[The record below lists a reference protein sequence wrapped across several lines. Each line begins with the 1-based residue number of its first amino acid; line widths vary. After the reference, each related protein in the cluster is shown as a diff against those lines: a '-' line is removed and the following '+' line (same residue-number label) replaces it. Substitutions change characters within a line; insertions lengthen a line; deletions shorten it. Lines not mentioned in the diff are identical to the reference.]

1 MTGAHLVTPL
11 PSFPMNPAAM
21 NPARLN
27 LDTRQRA
34 MLLEMGVHV
43 WLPEAPLAELP
54 PVLEGLAAQAE
65 PASDAGLRAPDQAGQ
80 APVSP
85 LPPVSRPAAQ
95 RPVTP
100 TPAASAPDGRQPA
113 GLPAA
118 SASGAGAASA
128 LSVRPE
134 TPGSAPAAW
143 LLGEAQPLYAEAAAA
158 AAASNAINAAAQSA
172 ASAQTVPSAQ
182 TSGAR
187 WLVLAETPPTALPDG
202 VLADFSAFDGDAG
215 QLLDNMLR
223 AARLNGA
230 ALALLAPLVRQG
242 AGAVTPEFSAALAAL
257 VAQTQPDIVLI
268 MGRLAAL
275 ALLPTGLPFGKLRGK
290 VHTLHGARAIVTYDA
305 PYLLRTPGDKAKAWA
320 DLCLAMSLSAA
331 P

>member
-1 MTGAHLVTPL
+1 
-11 PSFPMNPAAM
+11 MNPAS
-21 NPARLN
+21 LN

-43 WLPEAPLAELP
+43 WLPEAPVAELP
-54 PVLEGLAAQAE
+54 PVLERFAGQEE
-65 PASDAGLRAPDQAGQ
+65 PASAAGFRASDQPVRAP
-80 APVSP
+80 V
-85 LPPVSRPAAQ
+85 LPVSRPAAQ

-100 TPAASAPDGRQPA
+100 TPAASAPDGRQSA

-118 SASGAGAASA
+118 SASGAGVAFP

-134 TPGSAPAAW
+134 TPGIAPAAW
-143 LLGEAQPLYAEAAAA
+143 LLGEALPLYAKTAATQPGAETA
-158 AAASNAINAAAQSA
+158 QHAQASG
-172 ASAQTVPSAQ
+172 
-182 TSGAR
+182 GAR
-187 WLVLAETPPTALPDG
+187 WLVLAETPPTALPGG

-257 VAQTQPDIVLI
+257 VAQTQPDIVLL

-275 ALLPTGLPFGKLRGK
+275 ALLPTGEPFGKLRGK
-290 VHTLHGARAIVTYDA
+290 VHTLHGARTIVTYDA